1 MVYHLGQHE
10 CVLPG
15 HDHSRLAQNKSFLI
29 LFGARAVCFLLRI
42 PTLLYRWRNW
52 DEEWPCLLLI
62 IWFTKPILAVGGRP
76 TTVQSSPTPC
86 SCPSL
91 CSCCIPL
98 TEELKHWFPL
108 GMERRT
114 NQGRRSQ
121 ELLPHY
127 QRGTGSPWRPC
138 DSSSTHVSCVMEM
151 IRLWSVMWVIVG
163 RGNGSFAHLSH
174 TQRVVCVPVCA
185 QVHRYVGA
193 EGTLRCCSSG
203 QKTWKITTEVTLT
216 HSTAISALCGA

>member
-1 MVYHLGQHE
+1 MIIIIKNHVTISRMVYHLGQHE

-29 LFGARAVCFLLRI
+29 RFGARAVCFLLTI

-91 CSCCIPL
+91 CSCCIPF

-108 GMERRT
+108 GMERRR
-114 NQGRRSQ
+114 N
-121 ELLPHY
+121 
-127 QRGTGSPWRPC
+127 RGEEKPG
-138 DSSSTHVSCVMEM
+138 
-151 IRLWSVMWVIVG
+151 
-163 RGNGSFAHLSH
+163 
-174 TQRVVCVPVCA
+174 
-185 QVHRYVGA
+185 
-193 EGTLRCCSSG
+193 
-203 QKTWKITTEVTLT
+203 ITTPLPERHRL
-216 HSTAISALCGA
+216 ALKAL